1 MTVSY
6 RKREERK
13 YDPRRKRRR
22 IFLQDKSLL
31 KSEGDMGEK
40 GGEVFHDFSVYDGGS
55 GANPDHRGDVI
66 QMTLWDD
73 RMKPR
78 GEFILELSKPAPSYI
93 FIFSEHIR
101 LEMSRASRNDRG
113 H

>member
-1 MTVSY
+1 MKKVCIVHCFGQISWLVSLQRLKVISTTKRMTVSY

-40 GGEVFHDFSVYDGGS
+40 GGEVFHED
-55 GANPDHRGDVI
+55 
-66 QMTLWDD
+66 M
-73 RMKPR
+73 
-78 GEFILELSKPAPSYI
+78 I
-93 FIFSEHIR
+93 FQFMMEDQERIPTTE
-101 LEMSRASRNDRG
+101 EM
-113 H
+113 